1 MECGTL
7 RYCFYVPLY
16 PTIMEVSKAAQ
27 IAVPL
32 LALSGIAGAA
42 MGAKKIYDSLPT
54 SDGKEGE
61 EERISDKP
69 RNLMDPAM
77 QKLKEMQQKRQQEQM
92 AEKQRAAQTQN
103 RQQMASQSSGST
115 TTGFDY

>member
-1 MECGTL
+1 MPAPAIGAIAA
-7 RYCFYVPLY
+7 PLI
-16 PTIMEVSKAAQ
+16 T
-27 IAVPL
+27 
-32 LALSGIAGAA
+32 AGA
-42 MGAKKIYDSLPT
+42 KSLSDKLFSA

-77 QKLKEMQQKRQQEQM
+77 QKLKEMQQRRQQEQM
-92 AEKQRAAQTQN
+92 AEKQRAAETQN
-103 RQQMASQSSGST
+103 RQQMVADTSGST

>member
-1 MECGTL
+1 
-7 RYCFYVPLY
+7 
-16 PTIMEVSKAAQ
+16 MEVSKAPQ
-27 IAVPL
+27 L
-32 LALSGIAGAA
+32 LALLAPAMGIGGAA

-61 EERISDKP
+61 EERISNKP

-92 AEKQRAAQTQN
+92 AEKQRASQTQN

-115 TTGFDY
+115 TTGFGN